1 MGLDSVL
8 TRTCLVF
15 AFAVLPPILIPALL
29 VVSQSART
37 KPIAKTYTALP
48 WPRANHTPVRASLT
62 LQIMSHRLVL

>member
-37 KPIAKTYTALP
+37 KPLQRP
-48 WPRANHTPVRASLT
+48 TPPYRGHAPT
-62 LQIMSHRLVL
+62 TRLLGPA